1 MKKNINKILA
11 FALLLAIG
19 GAGCQ
24 KKLDINQNPN
34 QPTEPVVTAE
44 HILPYALHAAG
55 AQTGLGYGWLANWMG
70 YWSVSGSFNPTTEEL
85 SYNVTNTFQETKWTN
100 IYNVLFDLHK
110 VEEKAAAAGQPFYK
124 ATAMIMK
131 AHLFQNLV
139 DIYGN
144 VIYKEAFQP
153 TVYPTPSFDDG
164 AAIYLDL
171 QARLD
176 SAILLIKGATISN
189 AAKSIDIVFGG
200 DTNLWIKL
208 ANTIKLRLLIR
219 ASKIN
224 ANPTTELAKIKA
236 NGGVLQSGETADVN
250 PGYRND
256 NNKQSPFYAAY
267 GLLVSGEDA
276 NTFYRAN
283 AYAIDYLEGNGDPR
297 LGYFFK
303 KAKSP
308 ASAAHPYVGTEYGSE
323 PNTAFG
329 GDQTSNIG
337 EGLVRSAEQPQWII
351 TSMESMFLQ
360 AEAIL
365 KGWDIGG
372 PYAGNARAAYEAA
385 VRESF
390 IWLQVKNAQTEA
402 NTYLSNVA
410 DWTATANDA
419 ERLELIIGQK
429 YIALTGINPLEAWND
444 YRRLG
449 IPSDVPLS
457 VSSARESRKIPVRLM
472 YPSIE
477 YAVNAGNVQKQ
488 GPVNTQTSTLFWD
501 K

>member
-1 MKKNINKILA
+1 MKKNINKILG
-11 FALLLAIG
+11 FALLLAVG
-19 GAGCQ
+19 MAGCQ
-24 KKLDINQNPN
+24 KKLDINKNPN
-34 QPTEPVVTAE
+34 QPAEDVITAE
-44 HILPYALHAAG
+44 HIYPYALHAAG

-70 YWSVSGSFNPTTEEL
+70 YWSASGSFNPNTEES
-85 SYNVTNTFQETKWTN
+85 SYNLTNTFQEAKWAN
-100 IYNVLFDLHK
+100 VYNVLFDLHK
-110 VEEKAAAAGQPFYK
+110 VEQKAAAAGQPFYK
-124 ATAMIMK
+124 ATAMILK

-144 VIYKEAFQP
+144 VIYSEAFQP
-153 TVYPTPSFDDG
+153 TVFSTPAFDD
-164 AAIYLDL
+164 AATIYQDL
-171 QARLD
+171 QVKLD
-176 SAILLIKGATISN
+176 SAILLIKGATVSN
-189 AAKSIDIVFGG
+189 AAKTLDIVYGG
-200 DTNLWIKL
+200 KSDLWIKL

-219 ASKIN
+219 ASKVN
-224 ANPTTELAKIKA
+224 ANPAAELAKIKA
-236 NGGVLQSGETADVN
+236 NGGVLQSGESANVN

-256 NNKQSPFYAAY
+256 NNKQNPFYATY

-276 NTFYRAN
+276 NTFFRAN
-283 AYAIDYLEGNGDPR
+283 AYSIDYLEGNDDPR

-308 ASAAHPYVGTEYGSE
+308 TSAAHPYVGTVYGGE

-337 EGLVRSAEQPQWII
+337 EGLVRSAEQSQWIV
-351 TSMESMFLQ
+351 TSVESMFLQ

-372 PYAGNARAAYEAA
+372 PYVGNAQAAYEAA
-385 VRESF
+385 VSESF
-390 IWLQVKNAQTEA
+390 KWLQVPNAQVEA
-402 NTYLSNVA
+402 NDYMANAA
-410 DWTATANDA
+410 DWATTSNAD
-419 ERLELIIGQK
+419 RLELIIWQK
-429 YIALTGINPLEAWND
+429 YIALTGLNPLEAWSD

-449 IPSDVPLS
+449 FPTDIPLS
-457 VSSARESRKIPVRLM
+457 INTARGNRQIPVRLL

-488 GPVNTQTSTLFWD
+488 GTINTQTSTLFWD